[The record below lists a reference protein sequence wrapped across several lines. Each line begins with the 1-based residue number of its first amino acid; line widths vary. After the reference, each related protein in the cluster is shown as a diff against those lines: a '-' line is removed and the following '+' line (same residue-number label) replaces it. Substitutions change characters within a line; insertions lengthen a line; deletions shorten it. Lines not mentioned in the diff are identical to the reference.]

1 MKIHPVIIF
10 AVIIALSVALVVW
23 SAYWKGN
30 PFIMLAVIIV
40 VFVASVVYSI
50 VNNFRTPPEYGP
62 DEIVRGP
69 DNLTVTMIARVGLIT
84 DRFFE
89 NQVLV
94 AKAKETSGI
103 GGIAFSLV
111 GDPTEYLMKSDGD
124 WTREAHSFL
133 KSDIRLRLLAGGTQ
147 IVTAKRVLVSLSK
160 WTAVPHYVIDCP
172 QGRFE
177 LVPLKHGKFALRRGD
192 TVLGIVAMPLAGRGI
207 LHSLKSRIELP
218 ASLPLATRLFLAML
232 VDIEDR
238 DRTD

>member
-1 MKIHPVIIF
+1 MKINPFIIF
-10 AVIIALSVALVVW
+10 AVIIVLSVALVVW
-23 SAYWKGN
+23 SAHWKGN

-69 DNLTVTMIARVGLIT
+69 DNPTVTMIARDGLIAIQ
-84 DRFFE
+84 FFE

-94 AKAKETSGI
+94 AKAKETT
-103 GGIAFSLV
+103 GIALSLE
-111 GDPTEYLMKSDGD
+111 GDPTEYLVTSGGD
-124 WTREAHSFL
+124 WTREVSVYL
-133 KSDIRLRLLAGGTQ
+133 KRDIRLMLLAGGTQ

-177 LVPLKHGKFALRRGD
+177 LVPLEIGKFALRRDD
-192 TVLGIVAMPLAGRGI
+192 TVLGIAAMPLEFG
-207 LHSLKSRIELP
+207 LSRIELP

-238 DRTD
+238 NRTE

>member
-1 MKIHPVIIF
+1 MKINPFIIF
-10 AVIIALSVALVVW
+10 AVIITLFVALFVL
-23 SAYWKGN
+23 SAYKKIN
-30 PFIMLAVIIV
+30 PFMFIFIALFV
-40 VFVASVVYSI
+40 VFVAFAAYSI
-50 VNNFRTPPEYGP
+50 VGPFRTPPEYGP

-69 DNLTVTMIARVGLIT
+69 DNLTVTMIARGGLIT

-111 GDPTEYLMKSDGD
+111 GDPTEYLVKCDGD
-124 WTREAHSFL
+124 WTREVGAFL
-133 KSDIRLRLLAGGTQ
+133 KRDIRLMLLAGETQ

-160 WTAVPHYVIDCP
+160 WTVSPHYVIDCP

-177 LVPLKHGKFALRRGD
+177 LVPLELGKFALRRDD
-192 TVLGIVAMPLAGRGI
+192 TVLGIAAMPLEFG
-207 LHSLKSRIELP
+207 LSRIELP

-232 VDIEDR
+232 VD
-238 DRTD
+238 

>member
-1 MKIHPVIIF
+1 MKIHPLIIF

-50 VNNFRTPPEYGP
+50 VNNFRTPTEYGP

-69 DNLTVTMIARVGLIT
+69 DNPTVTMIARDGLIAIQ
-84 DRFFE
+84 FFE

-94 AKAKETSGI
+94 AKAKETT
-103 GGIAFSLV
+103 GIALSLE
-111 GDPTEYLMKSDGD
+111 GDPTEYLVTSEGD
-124 WTREAHSFL
+124 WTREVHVFL
-133 KSDIRLRLLAGGTQ
+133 KRDIRLMLLAGGTQ

-160 WTAVPHYVIDCP
+160 WTAIPHYVIDCSE
-172 QGRFE
+172 GRFE

-192 TVLGIVAMPLAGRGI
+192 TVLGIAAMPLGYGSGS
-207 LHSLKSRIELP
+207 LTPLKSRIELP

-238 DRTD
+238 NRTE

>member
-1 MKIHPVIIF
+1 MKIHPFIIF

-23 SAYWKGN
+23 SAHWKGN

-50 VNNFRTPPEYGP
+50 VNNFRTPPEYCP

-69 DNLTVTMIARVGLIT
+69 ANPTVTMIAREGLIAI
-84 DRFFE
+84 RFFE

-94 AKAKETSGI
+94 AKAKETT
-103 GGIAFSLV
+103 GIALSLE
-111 GDPTEYLMKSDGD
+111 GDPTEYLVTSDGD
-124 WTREAHSFL
+124 WTREAHAFL
-133 KSDIRLRLLAGGTQ
+133 KSDVRLMLLAGGTQ

-160 WTAVPHYVIDCP
+160 WTAIPHYVIACP

-192 TVLGIVAMPLAGRGI
+192 TVLGIAAMPLASGSGI
-207 LHSLKSRIELP
+207 LNPLKSRIELP

-238 DRTD
+238 DRTE